1 MPQLN
6 MLNDIYMKKFY
17 FSKWDSNWFIAGYQ
31 NLHLKKG
38 RRVAY
43 KSFITKFPEMLE
55 KSLLLLMY
63 VGSNTLY
70 HGLYY
75 LAIPIPIT
83 HIESGIKLSLYAHT
97 TNLPIHF

>member
-6 MLNDIYMKKFY
+6 MLNDIYIKKFY
-17 FSKWDSNWFIAGYQ
+17 LSNWDRNWFIAGYQ

-63 VGSNTLY
+63 VGFNTLIM
-70 HGLYY
+70 GF
-75 LAIPIPIT
+75 IT
-83 HIESGIKLSLYAHT
+83 E
-97 TNLPIHF
+97 PFPFP